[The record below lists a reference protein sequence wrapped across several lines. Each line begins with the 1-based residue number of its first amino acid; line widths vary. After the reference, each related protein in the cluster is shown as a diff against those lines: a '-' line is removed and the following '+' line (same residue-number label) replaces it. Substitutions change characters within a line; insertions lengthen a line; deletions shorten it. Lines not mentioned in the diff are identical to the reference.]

1 MENNLFLIGIKCNLE
16 QLANYVFI
24 KKEKGIERMVY
35 SYSNFW
41 GNITFIW
48 YNQDTHLYT
57 VKEIL
62 NNEVKYFYFEKE
74 KELFRHMDDNGIKF
88 IYGDNPLGEIF
99 QSYSAAYLALI
110 RWAADVAWTKHKYDR
125 LVEEYY
131 E

>member
-1 MENNLFLIGIKCNLE
+1 MENNLFLIGLKCSLE
-16 QLANYVFI
+16 QLTNYVSI

-62 NNEVKYFYFEKE
+62 NGEVKYFYFEKE

-88 IYGDNPLGEIF
+88 IYGDNPLGENF

-110 RWAADVAWTKHKYDR
+110 RWAADVAWTKYKYNQ
-125 LVEEYY
+125 LVSG
-131 E
+131 

>member
-16 QLANYVFI
+16 QLANYVSI
-24 KKEKGIERMVY
+24 KKEKGIERMIY

-41 GNITFIW
+41 SNITFIW

-62 NNEVKYFYFEKE
+62 NGEVKYSYFEKE
-74 KELFRHMDDNGIKF
+74 KELFRHMDDNGINF

-110 RWAADVAWTKHKYDR
+110 RCAADVAWTKHKYDQ
-125 LVEEYY
+125 LVREYY